1 MGPISRL
8 DYHARDTDNVL
19 VLLGDRVP
27 ELHQL
32 NATEMLD
39 LYRTRRLS
47 PVEVMQA
54 LIDRIDAVNPAV
66 NSVCIRHDDDA
77 MSRAR
82 LAEKRYMGRTRTAPR
97 ALEGIPVAIKDEVD
111 VAGQINTMG
120 SLIFK
125 DNIAETT
132 APIAQRLL
140 DSGAIPHVRTT
151 TPEFSCAPFTHSR
164 IWGITRNPW
173 NLSCDVGGSSGG
185 SGASLAAEMTTLA
198 TGSDIGGSIR
208 IPASVNGVVGFKAP
222 FGRVPGTAP
231 YNLDQYCHDGAMA
244 RTVAD
249 VALMHNVIAGPH
261 PADIV
266 SIRPQLRIPSHL
278 HGVQGWRIALTT
290 DLGGYAIDSEV
301 LANLRNAAKT
311 LERAGAIV
319 DEVEIGWDI
328 DVIRDSAQ
336 RHFGAIIGAE
346 IGRIADEHGELMTDY
361 ALHFAEWARKAG
373 SSGFAEGL
381 TQEGALYLHLSEIF
395 KTYRILLA
403 PGFPLPALEAGN
415 SYVDK
420 GPDIAGRAHANGL
433 DFLTTVPFNI
443 LSRCPVLSVP
453 TGLASNGVPTGV
465 QIVGRTYDDV
475 SVFRAGA
482 ALEKEIRLFAGAE
495 TRPTFR
501 AN

>member
-1 MGPISRL
+1 M
-8 DYHARDTDNVL
+8 
-19 VLLGDRVP
+19 P

-32 NATEMLD
+32 NATDMLD
-39 LYRTRRLS
+39 LYRTRQLS

-54 LIDRIDAVNPAV
+54 LIDRIDAVNPRV

-97 ALEGIPVAIKDEVD
+97 PLEGIPVAIKDEVD

-120 SLIFK
+120 SLIYK
-125 DNIAETT
+125 DNIAQTT

-140 DSGAIPHVRTT
+140 ESGAIPHVRTT
-151 TPEFSCAPFTHSR
+151 TPEFSCAPYTHSR
-164 IWGITRNPW
+164 IWGVTRNPW

-185 SGASLAAEMTTLA
+185 AGASLAAEMTPLA
-198 TGSDIGGSIR
+198 SGSDIGGSIR

-222 FGRVPGTAP
+222 FGRVAGYSP

-261 PADIV
+261 PGDIV
-266 SIRPQLRIPSHL
+266 SIRPQLRIPAHL
-278 HGVQGWRIALTT
+278 HGVQGWRVALTT
-290 DLGGYAIDSEV
+290 DLGGYAIDPDV
-301 LANLRNAAKT
+301 VANLRKAAEA

-319 DEVEIGWDI
+319 EEVEMGWDLDEI
-328 DVIRDSAQ
+328 NAMAWK
-336 RHFGAIIGAE
+336 HFGAIMGAMIGK
-346 IGRIADEHGELMTDY
+346 IADEHGELMTDY
-361 ALHFAEWARKAG
+361 ALLFAERARRAG
-373 SSGFAEGL
+373 SDSFAEGL
-381 TQEGALYLHLSEIF
+381 EQEGKLYLHLSNIF
-395 KTYRILLA
+395 STYRILLA
-403 PGFPLPALEAGN
+403 PGFPVPALEAGN
-415 SYVDK
+415 SYVDG
-420 GPDIAGRAHANGL
+420 GPEIAGRSHTSVL
-433 DFLTTVPFNI
+433 DILTTIPFNI

-475 SVFRAGA
+475 SVFRAGV
-482 ALEKEIRLFAGAE
+482 ALEKEIKLFTSAE
-495 TRPTFR
+495 TRPTFK
-501 AN
+501 AS

>member
-1 MGPISRL
+1 M
-8 DYHARDTDNVL
+8 
-19 VLLGDRVP
+19 P

-32 NATEMLD
+32 NATELLE
-39 LYRTRRLS
+39 LYRSRQVS
-47 PVEVMQA
+47 PVEVTQA

-66 NSVCIRHDDDA
+66 NSVCIRNDDDA
-77 MSRAR
+77 MSRAK
-82 LAEKRYMGRTRTAPR
+82 LAEQRYMGRTSTPPR
-97 ALEGIPVAIKDEVD
+97 PLEGVPVAIKDEVD

-132 APIAQRLL
+132 APIADKILQ
-140 DSGAIPHVRTT
+140 SGAIPHVRTT

-164 IWGITRNPW
+164 MWGITRNPW
-173 NLSCDVGGSSGG
+173 NLAFDVGGSSGG
-185 SGASLAAEMTTLA
+185 AGASLAAEMTPLA
-198 TGSDIGGSIR
+198 SGSDIGGSIR
-208 IPASVNGVVGFKAP
+208 MPASVNGVVGFKAP
-222 FGRVPGTAP
+222 FGRVAGYSP

-244 RTVAD
+244 RSVAD

-266 SIRPQLRIPSHL
+266 SMRPQLRIPSHL

-290 DLGGYAIDSEV
+290 DLGGYVIDPEV
-301 LANLRNAAKT
+301 VANLRRAGAA

-319 DEVEIGWDI
+319 EEVELGWD
-328 DVIRDSAQ
+328 VELIRDSAQ
-336 RHFGAIIGAE
+336 KHFGTIMGAE

-361 ALHFAEWARKAG
+361 ALHFAAWAREAG
-373 SSGFAEGL
+373 TDGFAQGL
-381 TQEGALYLHLSEIF
+381 AQEGALYLHLSKIF
-395 KTYRILLA
+395 QSYRILLA

-420 GPDIAGRAHANGL
+420 GPVIAGIQQANAL

-443 LSRCPVLSVP
+443 MSRCPVLSVP
-453 TGLASNGVPTGV
+453 SGLASNGVPTGV

-482 ALEKEIRLFAGAE
+482 VLEKEIKLFSSAE

-501 AN
+501 AE